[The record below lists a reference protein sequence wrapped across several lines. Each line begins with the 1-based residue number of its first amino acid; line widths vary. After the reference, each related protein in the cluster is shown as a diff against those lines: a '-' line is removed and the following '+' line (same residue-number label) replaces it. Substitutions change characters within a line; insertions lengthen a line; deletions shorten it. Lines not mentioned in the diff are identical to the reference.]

1 MKPIRLLAIDLD
13 GTLLGPD
20 HRILPQ
26 NERAVQACRAAGLRV
41 VIASGRM
48 FYSVR
53 TYCAQLGLT
62 GPMITLNGGSIA
74 EAPDGIPEPGLYLE
88 EVSVLSLAN
97 ALRESVA
104 VCDLWAKHHLRPP
117 RHVALGGTG
126 GVWGAS
132 RGRGAGVDRSYVPDP
147 VKFLV
152 FAEEDLDQELA
163 SLAEDGVATVRSNA
177 RFFEYMCQGTSKGAA
192 LTQILHRLD
201 VPRESVLAVGDHF
214 NDLSLFAAAGVSVAM
229 GNAPAEVRA
238 AANYVTARCEK
249 GGLALA
255 LEQHVLRRL
264 NDTASVK

>member
-1 MKPIRLLAIDLD
+1 MNPIRLLAIDLD

-26 NERAVQACRAAGLRV
+26 NERAVQACRSAGLRV
-41 VIASGRM
+41 VLASGRM

-88 EVSVLSLAN
+88 ERSVLSLAN
-97 ALRESVA
+97 ALRVRDLPFVIYGRSTIFALPGTLRSVELEAYGEPPA
-104 VCDLWAKHHLRPP
+104 VVVP
-117 RHVALGGTG
+117 AL
-126 GVWGAS
+126 
-132 RGRGAGVDRSYVPDP
+132 DRNYVPDP
-147 VKFLV
+147 MKFLV
-152 FAEEDLDQELA
+152 FAEEDLDREL
-163 SLAEDGVATVRSNA
+163 STLAEKGVATVRSNA
-177 RFFEYMCQGTSKGAA
+177 RFFEFMCQGTNKGAA
-192 LTQILHRLD
+192 LTRILHRLD
-201 VPRESVLAVGDHF
+201 VSRESVLAVGDHF

-238 AANYVTARCEK
+238 AADYVTARCEE

-255 LEQHVLRRL
+255 LEQHVLRSL
-264 NDTASVK
+264 NETPSV